1 MFSAILHLSIQ
12 SPSFFTK
19 HSVMKKSFS
28 IALFFLFVTS
38 IKAQVS
44 QEWVQTF
51 GAAHSFYMAMDND
64 GNIYTAGPSNGNML
78 LLKYDPA
85 GNLLW
90 SQIYPA
96 DGTTGVA
103 VDGNGEVI
111 LTGQVTV
118 KYDANGSLLW
128 TASTSFLP
136 KSIAID
142 ESNNI
147 YLHGQGSA
155 GLQTVKLN
163 SSGVQQ
169 WIATYTGDFYDQLRK
184 KMVYKNGYI
193 YVTGDI
199 TLTTSPRNPPLR
211 HILTMKYNASTG
223 AQVWAVTYTHADK
236 INQFGND
243 LIVDGT
249 GNVYVT
255 ARVDVKVGSKTH
267 GNWGTLKYNA
277 SGTLQWVK
285 FYDGNAIE
293 YDNQN
298 NPLGSDV
305 PYDIAFDNS
314 GNIIVCGT
322 SYTTTG
328 QFTSQDMTTIKYS
341 PSGTQL
347 WVKTYDDPSHSN
359 DVTQAITSDGSS
371 NIYLTGNA
379 SKTGYQNATT
389 IKYSSAGDL
398 QWTANYNGGVA
409 RALLLDNSEN
419 VYVCGAA
426 IPNSLLIK
434 YSQGG
439 GPITRKDIVPVQEN
453 VMNQIKLYP
462 NPAATQITIQ
472 NINNKMLGNL
482 KIYDASGKMIYK
494 KFEPNNQTIIDIKRL
509 SAGIYYLQSDKLQ
522 ATIKFLK
529 H

>member
-1 MFSAILHLSIQ
+1 M
-12 SPSFFTK
+12 
-19 HSVMKKSFS
+19 
-28 IALFFLFVTS
+28 
-38 IKAQVS
+38 KAQVS

-298 NPLGSDV
+298 NSLGSDV
-305 PYDIAFDNS
+305 PNDIAFDNS

-328 QFTSQDMTTIKYS
+328 QFTSQDMTTIKYN
-341 PSGTQL
+341 PTGTQL
-347 WVKTYDDPSHSN
+347 WVKTYDDPSHPN
-359 DVTQAITSDGSS
+359 DFAQAIISDGSS
-371 NIYLTGNA
+371 NVYI
-379 SKTGYQNATT
+379 TGYQTANTGYLNAAT
-389 IKYSSAGDL
+389 IKYNSAGAV

-409 RALLLDNSEN
+409 RALLLDNSAN
-419 VYVCGAA
+419 VYVCGNAV
-426 IPNSLLIK
+426 PNSLLIK

-439 GPITRKDIVPVQEN
+439 GSITRKDMAPMQESSFTQ
-453 VMNQIKLYP
+453 MRLFP
-462 NPAATQITIQ
+462 NPANNQITIQ
-472 NINNKMLGNL
+472 NSDNKILGTIS
-482 KIYDASGKMIYK
+482 IYDMTGKMILKNESINSSITIDVK
-494 KFEPNNQTIIDIKRL
+494 KLT
-509 SAGIYYLQSDKLQ
+509 AGVYYIRSDNLQ
-522 ATIKFLK
+522 ATMKFVK
-529 H
+529 R